1 MRILI
6 VAATE
11 KEIQPFLKKFQF
23 PLLSQSKSIS
33 LKSHTLEILVSGI
46 GLMHTAFALGK
57 VFAADK
63 YDLAI
68 QAGIGGSF
76 DKDISPGEIVIVKK
90 EYVSDLGAED
100 GKEYRDIFDLGL
112 LKRNNPPYKNGL
124 LVNSKI
130 ILSKTL
136 RGVKRVNAISVNTV
150 HGRKKTIKEIKKSVK
165 ASVESMEGAA
175 FHYACLQNKIP
186 FIQLRAISNFVE
198 RRNKRKWKI
207 PLAIKNLNQTL
218 EQFVLELTKD

>member
-11 KEIQPFLKKFQF
+11 KEIQPFLRKFQF
-23 PLLSQSKSIS
+23 PQLSQSRSLA
-33 LKSHTLEILVSGI
+33 LKSHSVEILISGI
-46 GLMHTAFALGK
+46 GILHTAFALGK
-57 VFAADK
+57 IFAGNK
-63 YDLAI
+63 YDLAV

-76 DKDISPGEIVIVKK
+76 DKKISPGEIVIVKK

-100 GKEYRDIFDLGL
+100 GKEFRDIFDLGL
-112 LKRNNPPYKNGL
+112 MKRNEPPYKNGL

-130 ILSKTL
+130 ILTKSL
-136 RGVKRVNAISVNTV
+136 RGIKRVNAITVNTV
-150 HGRKKTIKEIKKSVK
+150 HGRRKTIKEIKRSVS

-175 FHYACLQNKIP
+175 FHYSCLQNEIP
-186 FIQLRAISNFVE
+186 FTQLRAISNYVE

>member
-11 KEIQPFLKKFQF
+11 KEVRPFLKNFQF
-23 PLLSQSKSIS
+23 PSLSQSHSIL
-33 LKSHTLEILVSGI
+33 LKSHSVEILISGI
-46 GLMHTAFALGK
+46 GLMHAAFALGK
-57 VFAADK
+57 ICAGNK
-63 YDLAI
+63 YDLAV

-76 DKDISPGEIVIVKK
+76 DKNIPPGEIVIVKK
-90 EYVSDLGAED
+90 EYVSDFGAED
-100 GKEYRDIFDLGL
+100 GKEYRNIFELGL
-112 LKRNNPPYKNGL
+112 LNRNDPPYKNGW

-130 ILSKTL
+130 ILSKTM
-136 RGVKRVNAISVNTV
+136 RGKKRVNAISVNTI
-150 HGRKKTIKEIKKSVK
+150 HGRRSSIKGIRKSVK

-175 FHYACLQNKIP
+175 FHFACLQNEIP

-218 EQFVLELTKD
+218 EQFVLEMTKD